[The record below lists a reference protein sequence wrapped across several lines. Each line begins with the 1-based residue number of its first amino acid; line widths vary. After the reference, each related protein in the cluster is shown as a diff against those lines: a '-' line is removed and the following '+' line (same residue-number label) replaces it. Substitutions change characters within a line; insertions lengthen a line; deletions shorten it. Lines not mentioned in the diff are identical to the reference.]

1 MYCMPVF
8 FQFFIYLFDLFF
20 SFFYSIYF
28 KFWSFSFL
36 YRWPKID
43 ASFFNRCSVLIFYF
57 FFLVSTDFHITSET
71 KSASKINW
79 GWTLTWRSYKYDIYV
94 WCGHDHGHHTNA
106 CSSNFQADVWRLIYR
121 LFLRNIYENSKS
133 NTQYSS
139 NIHILFSVWSRDEKT

>member
-20 SFFYSIYF
+20 YFFYSIYF

-43 ASFFNRCSVLIFYF
+43 ASFFNRCSVLIFY

-139 NIHILFSVWSRDEKT
+139 NIHILFSV